1 MAIRTPITI
10 LSDAVAIAN
19 FAGSAVNASTHS
31 APANTPTATISAA
44 IALTSVSM
52 CLPITIMTVI
62 KAITDDKAPTA
73 FHNSVAGINDNAVK
87 ATANMPTHK
96 ANPIIV
102 FQLAIESLEALSIV
116 FSININALTARTPCK
131 AFSHWSSPN
140 AITLSVSISIAPDNT
155 NIAVADAKID
165 DGLAFLDIVIII
177 ANSTLIIAPIAI
189 TATVPCRISSG
200 LKSLSTLT
208 ILAMTLRATPIIT
221 KPAAPAIACGPA
233 FLAAP
238 NTVQSA
244 TIKTAMKAKFSILI
258 SLRSSSM

>member
-1 MAIRTPITI
+1 MTI
-10 LSDAVAIAN
+10 I
-19 FAGSAVNASTHS
+19 
-31 APANTPTATISAA
+31 
-44 IALTSVSM
+44 
-52 CLPITIMTVI
+52 TVI
-62 KAITDDKAPTA
+62 NAITDDKAPTA

-87 ATANMPTHK
+87 ATANTPTHK

-177 ANSTLIIAPIAI
+177 ANNTLIIAPIAI
-189 TATVPCRISSG
+189 TATVPC
-200 LKSLSTLT
+200 
-208 ILAMTLRATPIIT
+208 
-221 KPAAPAIACGPA
+221 
-233 FLAAP
+233 
-238 NTVQSA
+238 
-244 TIKTAMKAKFSILI
+244 
-258 SLRSSSM
+258 